1 MLDSV
6 SNIVYDVTGKSMDAL
21 WMRANAISDNIANND
36 TFGYKA
42 KSVSFEDQL
51 SKLLGNQNLKE
62 SDVANLSPK
71 IVENSGTY
79 GVGQNGVDMEN
90 QMIELTRNQLQYSY
104 LQRGISDSLG
114 LLLTAASEG
123 R

>member
-1 MLDSV
+1 MIDSV
-6 SNIVYDVTGKSMDAL
+6 GSIVYDIAGKSMDAL
-21 WMRANAISDNIANND
+21 WLRANTISDNIANND
-36 TFGYKA
+36 TYGYKA
-42 KSVSFEDQL
+42 KSVSFEDEL
-51 SKLLGNQNLKE
+51 SNLITNQNIKS
-62 SDVANLSPK
+62 SDVAQLQPK

-79 GVGQNGVDMEN
+79 GVGENGVDMES